1 MGDTRPVYQR
11 IADDL
16 RRQIDEGVL
25 PVGARIPSRS
35 ELKRVY
41 GASDQ
46 TVDRAVRVLKA
57 AGYAVGRFGR
67 GVFVGD
73 RKPIG
78 SLVRGSVAVDS
89 PLAAEIRGG
98 PRATVRGGSVP
109 LTGPVG
115 RRPGHLP
122 TALARPPVAEGD
134 VAEGFGLLPVPR
146 GEASAERVPH
156 LVWEATSTATVA
168 PPAVAERLGITTG
181 ERVMCTRYEYL
192 ADRFPLQLATSWEPL
207 ALTGE
212 TDICWPERG
221 PYARRGVRG
230 RFAAIGIRVVRA
242 REVVASRPA
251 TSPEAEVLGCAP
263 GQCLTTVERT
273 HYAADGRPVETSD
286 SVLRGDRWRLEYDIP
301 LAPEPVAPPLS
312 VGAPPARGPRPA
324 ERLAGLPRPTTRR
337 APAGGDEPAGSV
349 SR

>member
-16 RRQIDEGVL
+16 RRQIDEGLL

-57 AGYAVGRFGR
+57 AGYAVGQFGR

-98 PRATVRGGSVP
+98 SR
-109 LTGPVG
+109 
-115 RRPGHLP
+115 
-122 TALARPPVAEGD
+122 ALARGGAAPLPGPGDRHPGHVPVPLRLPPVAEGD

-146 GEASAERVPH
+146 AESPAERTPH

-207 ALTGE
+207 SLTGE

-251 TSPEAEVLGCAP
+251 TSPEAEALGCAP

-273 HYAADGRPVETSD
+273 HYAADGRPVETSE

-301 LAPEPVAPPLS
+301 LAPEPVVPPPLT
-312 VGAPPARGPRPA
+312 GAPAVRAPHQGGRPAGVPRPSA
-324 ERLAGLPRPTTRR
+324 RRTPT
-337 APAGGDEPAGSV
+337 GGDEPAAPV
-349 SR
+349 PR